1 MALGSLSERSDTKP
15 ENRSDARSDTVS
27 ALDRGLALLNCFR
40 DGQRVLGPTDL
51 ARLTGIPRP
60 TVARLAATLVAHRWL
75 QPEPGG
81 ERYMLGAGV
90 VSLAQ
95 NFLAGLDVR
104 AASRGPMQAL
114 AERCGGA
121 VYLAVRDGLEMV
133 LIEACR
139 ARSTMLA
146 ARLDVGSRV
155 PLPNSALGRAYLGA
169 VDATTR
175 TQLIESL
182 RLGRGSDWPALE
194 TGLQRALAQR
204 NSTGYCI
211 SAGEFHR
218 EINSVSVALTG
229 PAGEVMAFNC
239 GGPAFL
245 FSEERLKNEVAPSL
259 IQMVVHI
266 AADIGGV
273 AALAKA
279 TPAKTVKR
287 AAARTAAKTQKDHC
301 HAPD

>member
-1 MALGSLSERSDTKP
+1 MVTTSRSH
-15 ENRSDARSDTVS
+15 ARVAARPDTVS
-27 ALDRGLALLNCFR
+27 ALDRGLVILNCFR
-40 DGQRVLGPTDL
+40 DGQRVLGATDL
-51 ARLTGIPRP
+51 ARLTNIPRP
-60 TVARLAATLVAHRWL
+60 TVTRLAATLIAHRWL

-114 AERCGGA
+114 AEACGGA
-121 VYLAVRDGLEMV
+121 VYLAVRDGFEMV

-169 VDATTR
+169 VDLATR
-175 TQLIESL
+175 NQLIDSL
-182 RLGRGSDWPALE
+182 RGARGSDWPALE
-194 TGLQRALAQR
+194 IGLQRALAEHAQ
-204 NSTGYCI
+204 TGCCL

-218 EINSVSVALTG
+218 EINSVSVALIG

-239 GGPAFL
+239 GGPAFV
-245 FSEERLKNEVAPSL
+245 FSEERLRNEVAPAL
-259 IQMVVHI
+259 VKMAQQI
-266 AADIGGV
+266 AADIGGTT
-273 AALAKA
+273 ALP
-279 TPAKTVKR
+279 TLGKR
-287 AAARTAAKTQKDHC
+287 
-301 HAPD
+301 

>member
-1 MALGSLSERSDTKP
+1 MRP
-15 ENRSDARSDTVS
+15 ETVS

-60 TVARLAATLVAHRWL
+60 TVTRLAATLIAHRWL

-104 AASRGPMQAL
+104 AASRAPMQAL
-114 AERCGGA
+114 AEQCGGS

-194 TGLQRALAQR
+194 TGLQRALNQR
-204 NSTGYCI
+204 DSTGCCI

-245 FSEERLKNEVAPSL
+245 FSEARLKSEVAPAL
-259 IQMVVHI
+259 IEMAVQI

-279 TPAKTVKR
+279 AAIRVAKGPAKR
-287 AAARTAAKTQKDHC
+287 AATSTSKATKKEHA